1 MGVDAVAASRAAVT
15 TQVYCDWVPSSLAVI
30 VGSAFATIV
39 VLSRPTKR
47 AISRPLSASSV
58 SRRVMADSTATG
70 LVARCVVLMQCPLR
84 MTAAGRARVPGRWSA
99 ALSAA
104 SQVVLRNDMRR
115 ASRLLPR
122 RASPSGRAGVDG
134 RVTVR
139 RAWGLALVVHRPGLL
154 PPVVW
159 AAIA

>member
-84 MTAAGRARVPGRWSA
+84 MTAAGREQVPGGGRR
-99 ALSAA
+99 LS
-104 SQVVLRNDMRR
+104 R
-115 ASRLLPR
+115 PR
-122 RASPSGRAGVDG
+122 RKLYDATICGE
-134 RVTVR
+134 
-139 RAWGLALVVHRPGLL
+139 
-154 PPVVW
+154 
-159 AAIA
+159 